1 MRVLFL
7 APLLTSKIT
16 NQLAELANCLVAV
29 GHEIQ
34 ILARKVTRVQTAKG
48 LVLSRNDSCV
58 ENLRNRVGIDRVTL
72 LHSHVSRKS
81 FPTEAGLDEVD
92 EQRTQGWIEL
102 FCPDVVVL
110 SGDDLVMDDPV
121 IHAFKKSPPTPAE
134 LRLRQGS
141 DGDWLLSAAHDDVSL
156 KIATTRRALQKD
168 LHANF
173 PRLVGRIGSNQKHI
187 AVLERE
193 RSQLNDLIKGAAT
206 KPPISVATTGTFKNE
221 SLPEV
226 KGELESIKEED
237 VIFGQTLW
245 VKGWIDWS
253 PHLAIQEVEVLI
265 NDHSHRIVPKN
276 VRGEIAENL
285 KNPYIVGFDVRLP
298 LNAGGPPLRV
308 ALVLIH
314 KDGRKQVWQ
323 RRNCWANDCI
333 PSRHTIPI
341 ILGQAIVEPS
351 LLNWSE
357 EHSSN
362 WLRGTVRI
370 DENNPQKIVALQRGK
385 QVACLQLE
393 TRGDLPKLN
402 NQKHVEFT
410 FNQALSRETYNPSL
424 PLDIWIE
431 FHDDHLVHWL
441 RCNPLCDTPVEPL
454 HWSLNELQ
462 SGTVIQGDS
471 INCTAGPI
479 KDGLNPEIFV
489 NGQRV
494 DTVRTPSQ
502 EPAYWSLTIPVAQ
515 AGNDIQIHVECGAE
529 YQTLQVWRH
538 IEAPRI
544 SQLCAVVVPPASSVA
559 SVLPFAANG
568 KSRSILVIRKA
579 PSPTDELYVL
589 APLSILESAGLV
601 QIKTIELDTDF
612 DNPVK
617 TDKLLTTGTSVV
629 VSRYIS
635 DRWIAAITR
644 RKQYLGPIIYLMDD
658 DVAAAIDTHHLPG
671 GYRRR
676 MIKVAC
682 GEFQSMIKLC
692 DYFIVTSQNLFS
704 RYSSQKTDLIEPP
717 YLHPPKN
724 LKHLY
729 VEDEI
734 TITYQGTE
742 GHRDDLSAIAPAL
755 RSIHDSYPHVRL
767 QIIIGNLRFVPHQLK
782 GLARCEVIPPM
793 PWPEYKKFRAT
804 ASAHIALAPILDTP
818 YNRGKSIVKIFD
830 ISSLG
835 AAGIYSNSPPYNA
848 VIEHGVNGILL
859 ENDPQMWF
867 KTIKWLIERP
877 EEIRR
882 LANES
887 QKLALEIGDLS
898 RLRDYWTRKLGLK
911 AQYA

>member
-1 MRVLFL
+1 VLLL
-7 APLLTSKIT
+7 APIATSKIT
-16 NQLAELANCLVAV
+16 KQLAELANCMLAL
-29 GHEIQ
+29 GHEIH
-34 ILARKVTRVQTAKG
+34 ILARKVTRVQTASG
-48 LVLSRNDSCV
+48 LVLSRNDYCV
-58 ENLRNRVGIDRVTL
+58 DNLRNRVGIDRVTL
-72 LHSHVSRKS
+72 LHSHISRKS
-81 FPTEAGLDEVD
+81 ISTEARLDEVD
-92 EQRTQGWIEL
+92 EQRAQGWIEL
-102 FCPDVVVL
+102 FCPDIVLL
-110 SGDDLVMDDPV
+110 SGDDLVVEDPV
-121 IHAFKKSPPTPAE
+121 IHALKKSLPAPAE

-141 DGDWLLSAAHDDVSL
+141 DGDWLLSAALDDMSL
-156 KIATTRRALQKD
+156 KIAATRIALKKD
-168 LHANF
+168 LHANL
-173 PRLVGRIGSNQKHI
+173 PRLAGRTVSNQKQI

-206 KPPISVATTGTFKNE
+206 KIPLSVANAGTSKTE

-226 KGELESIKEED
+226 RGELESIKEGD

-245 VKGWIDWS
+245 VKGWIDCS
-253 PHLAIQEVEVLI
+253 PHLGIREVEVLI
-265 NDHSHRIVPKN
+265 NDHPYRIVPKH

-285 KNPYIVGFDVRLP
+285 KNPDILGFDVRLP
-298 LNAGGPPLRV
+298 LNAGGPPLRL

-341 ILGQAIVEPS
+341 ILGQAIVESS
-351 LLNWSE
+351 LSSGSE
-357 EHSSN
+357 EHSTN
-362 WLRGTVRI
+362 WLRGTVRT
-370 DENNPQKIVALQRGK
+370 DENNPKKIIALQRGNR
-385 QVACLQLE
+385 VACLPLE
-393 TRGDLPKLN
+393 NRGDLTKLS

-410 FNQALSRETYNPSL
+410 FHQALSCETYDSSL

-431 FHDDHLVHWL
+431 FHESHLVHWL
-441 RCNPLCDTPVEPL
+441 RCNPLCDTLVEPL
-454 HWSLNELQ
+454 QWTLNGLQ
-462 SGTVIQGDS
+462 SGTVMQGDS
-471 INCTAGPI
+471 IICTAGPI
-479 KDGLNPEIFV
+479 KDGLNPAVFV

-502 EPAYWSLTIPVAQ
+502 DPAYWSLTVPVAQ
-515 AGNDIQIHVECGAE
+515 AGNDIQVRVECGAE

-538 IEAPRI
+538 IEAPRR
-544 SQLCAVVVPPASSVA
+544 SHLCAVVVPPTSTVA
-559 SVLPFAANG
+559 SGLPFAVKG

-589 APLSILESAGLV
+589 APLRLLESVGLA
-601 QIKTIELDTDF
+601 QIKTIDLDMDF
-612 DNPVK
+612 ENPVE
-617 TDKLLTTGTSVV
+617 TDAFLTDGTSVV

-644 RKQYLGPIIYLMDD
+644 RKQNLGQIIYLMDD

-671 GYRRR
+671 GYRQR

-682 GEFQSMIKLC
+682 GEFQTMIKLC
-692 DYFIVTSQNLFS
+692 DHFVVTSQNLLS
-704 RYSSQKTDLIEPP
+704 RYSSKKTDLIGPP

-724 LKHLY
+724 LKHLDL
-729 VEDEI
+729 EDEI

-755 RSIHDSYPHVRL
+755 RSIHDMYTHVRL
-767 QIIIGNLRFVPHQLK
+767 QIIIGNLKFVPHQLK
-782 GLARCEVIPPM
+782 GLTRCEAIPPM
-793 PWPEYKKFRAT
+793 PWTEYKKFRST
-804 ASAHIALAPILDTP
+804 ARGHIALAPILDTP

-835 AAGIYSNSPPYNA
+835 AAGIYSNSSPYNA

-867 KTIKWLIERP
+867 KTLKWLIERP
-877 EEIRR
+877 DEIRR
-882 LANES
+882 LATES
-887 QKLALEIGDLS
+887 QKLALKIGNLS
-898 RLRDYWTRKLGLK
+898 HLQDYWTRKLGLK